1 MFISESRSFYRCGNP
16 GSLSSVVK
24 RPDKKLQSQF
34 SSICAQIAVLLSM
47 EKSEQTKGI
56 VKYLQDSFFYLYPDN
71 MDLVTKARQMAHD
84 LGGGSLSLPRLGWK
98 YAWIKELFGWKVAKN
113 ICFAVPGIKTTL
125 KVTSEKLH
133 DRFSTIRPVVR
144 PRD

>member
-1 MFISESRSFYRCGNP
+1 
-16 GSLSSVVK
+16 
-24 RPDKKLQSQF
+24 
-34 SSICAQIAVLLSM
+34 M
-47 EKSEQTKGI
+47 EKSERTKAAC

-71 MDLVTKARQMAHD
+71 MELVTKARQMAHD
-84 LGGGSLSLPRLGWK
+84 LGGELSLPRLGWK

-133 DRFSTIRPVVR
+133 DRFSTVRPVAR
-144 PRD
+144 PGD